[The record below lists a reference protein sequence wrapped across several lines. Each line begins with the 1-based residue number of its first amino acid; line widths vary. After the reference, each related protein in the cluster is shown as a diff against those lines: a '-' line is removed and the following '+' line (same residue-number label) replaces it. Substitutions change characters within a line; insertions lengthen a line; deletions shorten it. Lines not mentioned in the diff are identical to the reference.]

1 MKKVILPFLF
11 ILGLGFYASAQ
22 NSASIE
28 PIMKK
33 GLEFVKEI
41 EKKYGDKAIIVKSE
55 FDFAF
60 DDNYT
65 ILDLSNT
72 LTYVFGG
79 LGDDNIADITM
90 IIYKKENGQ
99 WVKVAEDAE
108 MKNSAVISY
117 TPPTSGEYAVDLHVN
132 KYVNGETKIGHVALF
147 VIATK

>member
-1 MKKVILPFLF
+1 MKKILLSTAFVVTSFLTF
-11 ILGLGFYASAQ
+11 AQ
-22 NSASIE
+22 TATSIE

-33 GLEFVKEI
+33 GVEFVHEI
-41 EKKYGDKAIIVKSE
+41 EKKYGDKAIVVKSE

-65 ILDLSNT
+65 IMDLSST

-99 WVKVAEDAE
+99 WVKVAEDSE
-108 MKNSAVISY
+108 LKSSAVITY
-117 TPPTSGEYAVDLHVN
+117 TPPTSGEYAIDLRVN
-132 KYVNGETKIGHVALF
+132 KYVNEQNKIGHVALF

>member
-1 MKKVILPFLF
+1 MKKVILPFLLV
-11 ILGLGFYASAQ
+11 LGLGFYASAQ
-22 NSASIE
+22 NSTSIE

-41 EKKYGDKAIIVKSE
+41 EKKYGDQAIVVKSE

-90 IIYKKENGQ
+90 IVYKKENGQ

-108 MKNSAVISY
+108 LKNSAVISY
-117 TPPTSGEYAVDLHVN
+117 TPTTAGEYAVDLHVN
-132 KYVNGETKIGHVALF
+132 KYVNENSKIGHVALF